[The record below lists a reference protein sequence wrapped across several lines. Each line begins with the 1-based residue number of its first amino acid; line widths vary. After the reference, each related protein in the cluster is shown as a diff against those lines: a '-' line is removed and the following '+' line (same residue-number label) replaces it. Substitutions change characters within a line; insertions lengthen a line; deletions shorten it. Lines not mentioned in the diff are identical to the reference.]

1 MKIKIEGIIKG
12 FSNEEITEKSIYRKF
27 TVGVPVIDQWNMAT
41 GEETIY
47 ELIAFNERSEK
58 LVSFKPGDKVMVA
71 CWLNSR
77 HVKKDNYEGYQ
88 LSLTMADMKK
98 V

>member
-1 MKIKIEGIIKG
+1 MKLKIEGIIKD
-12 FSNEEITEKSIYRKF
+12 FSKEEISEKSIWRKF

-58 LVSFKPGDKVMVA
+58 LVQFAPGQRVMVM
-71 CWLNSR
+71 CWLNSK
-77 HVKKDNYEGYQ
+77 HVQREKFEGYQ
-88 LSLTMADMKK
+88 LSLTLADIKK